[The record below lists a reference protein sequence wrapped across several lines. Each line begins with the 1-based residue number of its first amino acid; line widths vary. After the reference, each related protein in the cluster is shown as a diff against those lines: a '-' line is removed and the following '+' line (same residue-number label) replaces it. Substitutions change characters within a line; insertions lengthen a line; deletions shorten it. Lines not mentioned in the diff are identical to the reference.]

1 MPESLLFRSVRG
13 GDVSRPQLRAAQ
25 LDEQGRIA
33 GLERYAPGEER
44 SRPGGIAAGD
54 DRGRFAPQ
62 LRHLVGAGPAHDGGR
77 REPLLC
83 ERDSAGGSGLGRE
96 PAQVR
101 VCESIR
107 LGVVARVGGAERR
120 GASRADEEADEG
132 ARCGVGPGS

>member
-13 GDVSRPQLRAAQ
+13 GDVSRSQLRAAQ

-96 PAQVR
+96 PAQIGVGER
-101 VCESIR
+101 VR
-107 LGVVARVGGAERR
+107 LGIVGRVGGAEGA
-120 GASRADEEADEG
+120 GASLAPEEADEG
-132 ARCGVGPGS
+132 AGRDVGPRS